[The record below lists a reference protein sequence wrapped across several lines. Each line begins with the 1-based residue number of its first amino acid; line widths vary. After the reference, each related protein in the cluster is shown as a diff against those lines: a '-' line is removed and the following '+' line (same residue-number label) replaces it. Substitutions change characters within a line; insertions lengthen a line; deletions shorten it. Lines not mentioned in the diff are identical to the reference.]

1 MKKIAFVLIFSVL
14 AACATTSHI
23 SRVDTPSL
31 DQKNFKSVDST
42 GRIVGIYIYHSAFP
56 TDNGDMTMKAIM
68 NALNGKA
75 SFYKLNV
82 KDLSTDDQRYV
93 STNIVDGLVLPSYVF
108 YANGKKVNLVKGARS
123 TREDADKLGRELFQG
138 FEDRNWY
145 QERKAPRK
153 K

>member
-1 MKKIAFVLIFSVL
+1 MKKIAFIMIFSML
-14 AACATTSHI
+14 AACATTGHI
-23 SRVDTPSL
+23 SRVDVPSL
-31 DQKNFKSVDST
+31 DHKNFKSVDSA
-42 GRIVGIYIYHSAFP
+42 GRIVGIYVYHGAFP
-56 TDNGDMTMKAIM
+56 TENGDMTMKAIM
-68 NALNGKA
+68 NALSGKA

-108 YANGKKVNLVKGARS
+108 YANGKKVNIVKGARGS
-123 TREDADKLGRELFQG
+123 REDAEKLGRELFQG